1 MAVCAYV
8 VIGAVHILSLQE
20 RCLLIQFRVCWALF
34 LLLSLRLVVV
44 SPVLA
49 RSAYR
54 YDFKCRVH
62 QLALISL
69 SLFGN
74 DHGELLVS
82 LLAVLTT
89 QDLGVVFS
97 TTSP

>member
-1 MAVCAYV
+1 M
-8 VIGAVHILSLQE
+8 
-20 RCLLIQFRVCWALF
+20 
-34 LLLSLRLVVV
+34 VV
-44 SPVLA
+44 SLVLA
-49 RSAYR
+49 RGAYR

-74 DHGELLVS
+74 DHGELLVR

-89 QDLGVVFS
+89 QDLGVGCLPPPRRSMVK
-97 TTSP
+97 TCLWGRC